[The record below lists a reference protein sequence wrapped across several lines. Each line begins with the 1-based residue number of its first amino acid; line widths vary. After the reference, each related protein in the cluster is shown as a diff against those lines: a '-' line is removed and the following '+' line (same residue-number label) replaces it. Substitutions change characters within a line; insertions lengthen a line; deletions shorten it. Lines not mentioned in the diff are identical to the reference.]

1 MNSLSTDNSK
11 SCLHIKE
18 TSALEFREKIE
29 ALLLDPPEWVSLHA
43 EKVRAYLDEMPAKLT
58 NYTYAPRCSQNGVT
72 IKFKCTEKKFKLTL
86 KNESDLPGRIL
97 QILRKDS
104 KPKAAPKIS
113 IGQKSPSNRTPSK
126 STEAAENRVVYQ
138 GPVTSESISK
148 FPEDLRKQAKKYAK
162 SDFPYTATIESSGSV
177 KVGGSKSYV
186 GKTLTTAD
194 ILKQMENSK
203 EK

>member
-11 SCLHIKE
+11 SCLHIE
-18 TSALEFREKIE
+18 GTSALEFREKIE
-29 ALLLDPPEWVSLHA
+29 ALLLEPPKWVSLHA

-58 NYTYAPRCSQNGVT
+58 NYTYAPRCSQNGVA

-86 KNESDLPGRIL
+86 KNESVLPGGIL

-104 KPKAAPKIS
+104 KPKTAPNIS

-126 STEAAENRVVYQ
+126 STEATGNRVVYQ
-138 GPVTSESISK
+138 GPVTSESISI
-148 FPEDLRKQAKKYAK
+148 FPEDLQKQAKKYAK
-162 SDFPYTATIESSGSV
+162 SDFPYTATIKSNGSV
-177 KVGGSKSYV
+177 KVGGSKKYV
-186 GKTLTTAD
+186 GKTLTTDD
-194 ILKQMENSK
+194 ILKQMEKSK